1 MAVTANLLIFFILL
15 FTYCNIAISTCLKL
29 EIFKSGAGFC
39 FCWRREG
46 EFAGAKAKKTA
57 KMAGAGKKVM
67 ALGMD
72 NNEPSFYALQWTLD
86 HFFVPFGQD
95 PPFKLLIIHAQ
106 PRLAS
111 VVGFTGPGL
120 VDVIP
125 IMEADS
131 KKRTQNVVDKAR
143 EVCNNKG
150 ASNRLLSIVCLIC
163 PFLFFCNLCCLCKRH
178 LKRYIED

>member
-1 MAVTANLLIFFILL
+1 
-15 FTYCNIAISTCLKL
+15 
-29 EIFKSGAGFC
+29 
-39 FCWRREG
+39 
-46 EFAGAKAKKTA
+46 
-57 KMAGAGKKVM
+57 MAGTGKKVM

-111 VVGFTGPGL
+111 VVGFTGPGW

-150 ASNRLLSIVCLIC
+150 IDTTHPCWWWAVIIMELSKGNLNHVSGHFWAVLVTIVLITH
-163 PFLFFCNLCCLCKRH
+163 PALC
-178 LKRYIED
+178 

>member
-1 MAVTANLLIFFILL
+1 MYGLHEYFTTDNTLINRVQGRNNLMAVTANLLIFFILL
-15 FTYCNIAISTCLKL
+15 LTYCNIVISTCLKL
-29 EIFKSGAGFC
+29 EIFKSRAGFC

-46 EFAGAKAKKTA
+46 ELVGAKAKKTA
-57 KMAGAGKKVM
+57 KMAGTGKKVM

-111 VVGFTGPGL
+111 VVGFTGPGITS
-120 VDVIP
+120 VAFWIY
-125 IMEADS
+125 E
-131 KKRTQNVVDKAR
+131 KQGKRLIW
-143 EVCNNKG
+143 CWF
-150 ASNRLLSIVCLIC
+150 LLLIS
-163 PFLFFCNLCCLCKRH
+163 
-178 LKRYIED
+178 